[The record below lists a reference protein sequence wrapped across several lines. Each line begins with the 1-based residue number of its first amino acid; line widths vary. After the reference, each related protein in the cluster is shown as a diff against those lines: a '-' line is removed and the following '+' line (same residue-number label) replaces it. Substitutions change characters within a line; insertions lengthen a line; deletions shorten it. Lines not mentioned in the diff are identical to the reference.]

1 MGFTPGV
8 QCRDS
13 RQRFVR
19 LMLAD
24 SHITRH
30 FAVDL
35 DLILGIGAFSLASL
49 LESDPNFLGTAEEP
63 KTHPR
68 DHSHGDH
75 AQGDHDDKSGGAV
88 NSHKAHADAHATDK
102 GHHHHHKHDDTVS
115 SVGFEMAGSC
125 KPREVQ
131 EWLQTL
137 LQKQGNDIFRSKG
150 VLAMQGSQE
159 RYVEGRGS
167 RAGGFRFREWKG

>member
-68 DHSHGDH
+68 DHAHGDH

-102 GHHHHHKHDDTVS
+102 GHHHHHTHGDTVS
-115 SVGFEMAGSC
+115 NVGFEVAGSC
-125 KPREVQ
+125 KSRKVQ
-131 EWLQTL
+131 S
-137 LQKQGNDIFRSKG
+137 R
-150 VLAMQGSQE
+150 
-159 RYVEGRGS
+159 VEG
-167 RAGGFRFREWKG
+167 